1 MLALDRRSAAVHN
14 SAILCHPLFPA
25 MHNPN
30 HLFDLIP
37 VWGIFAVLILGGFLI
52 FEIGYRIGDLH
63 QRRTPD
69 EKEGST
75 GLLVGALVGL
85 LALLLAFSV
94 GMASD
99 LFNTR
104 RNLVTTE
111 ANSIRTVYL
120 RAGLVEEPYRTAVRE
135 LLREYITLQIYSTDA
150 EGMEA
155 NLGRTFEIQDQIWQQ
170 VELLALEEP
179 GSEMVALFVES
190 VNEMIEVDTQREVTA
205 IYARVPNTILYML
218 VIGGGLTVGLVGYNA
233 GLTRKRSVTGSIIL
247 IVLLAVVI
255 TLVFDLDR
263 PRDGLLI
270 VSQSPLEDLLLE
282 IGTPE

>member
-1 MLALDRRSAAVHN
+1 V
-14 SAILCHPLFPA
+14 
-25 MHNPN
+25 
-30 HLFDLIP
+30 
-37 VWGIFAVLILGGFLI
+37 
-52 FEIGYRIGDLH
+52 FEIGYRIGDYH

-120 RAGLVEEPYRTAVRE
+120 RSGLVIEPYRSQVRE
-135 LLREYITLQIYSTDA
+135 LLREYIPLQLYTTDA
-150 EGMEA
+150 GQMEA
-155 NLGRTFEIQDQIWQQ
+155 GLARTAAIHDEIWQQ
-170 VELLALEEP
+170 AELLAAAEP

-190 VNEMIEVDTQREVTA
+190 VNEMMDVDTQREATA
-205 IYARVPNTILYML
+205 IFARVPNTILYML
-218 VIGGGLTVGLVGYNA
+218 VIGGGLTIGLVGYNA
-233 GLTRKRSVTGSIIL
+233 GLTRKRSVTGALIL

-263 PRDGLLI
+263 PRDGLLV
-270 VSQSPLEDLLLE
+270 VSQKPLEDLQVE
-282 IGTPE
+282 IGPPTN

>member
-1 MLALDRRSAAVHN
+1 
-14 SAILCHPLFPA
+14 
-25 MHNPN
+25 MHNPA
-30 HLFDLIP
+30 HLFDLLP
-37 VWGIFAVLILGGFLI
+37 VWGIFLLLILGGLLV
-52 FEIGYRIGDLH
+52 FEVGYRIGDLH

-94 GMASD
+94 SMASD

-104 RNLVTTE
+104 RNLVTAE

-120 RAGLVEEPYRTAVRE
+120 RAGLVEDPYRAAIRDMLRQYTA
-135 LLREYITLQIYSTDA
+135 LQIYSTDT
-150 EGMEA
+150 EQMEA
-155 NLGRTFEIQDQIWQQ
+155 ALAQTFRFHRQIWQQ
-170 VELLALEEP
+170 VELLALADP
-179 GSEMVALFVES
+179 GSEMVALLIEFV
-190 VNEMIEVDTQREVTA
+190 NQMIDVDTQREVTA

-233 GLTRKRSVTGSIIL
+233 GLTRKRSVTGALIL